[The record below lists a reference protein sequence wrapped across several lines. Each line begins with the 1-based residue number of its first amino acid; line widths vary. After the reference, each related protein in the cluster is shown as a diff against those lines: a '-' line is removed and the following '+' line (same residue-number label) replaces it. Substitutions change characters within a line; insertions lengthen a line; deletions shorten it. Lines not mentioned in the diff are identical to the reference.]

1 MTRFLQSLMQL
12 LPPGWAFPRG
22 ESVLMRTLTAF
33 AQLLADRHAWVQRLV
48 QQWMPHRTC
57 SRVEEWEDALGL
69 PDPCFGP
76 DQDAEQR
83 RNNMLARLRGDLA
96 LPYDD
101 SSADS
106 PGAIVAYLAQYGYQA
121 RAWYNWPFRVGRN
134 RAGDRLGALNG
145 ILHIEVM
152 TNSDARPFR
161 VSQNRAGDRLR
172 QTITAGIEI
181 ECLLRRIVPSR
192 FAIHVIYS

>member
-1 MTRFLQSLMQL
+1 MNRFLQALIHL

-22 ESVLMRTLTAF
+22 ESVLMHTLAAF
-33 AQLLADRHAWVQRLV
+33 AQQLADRHDWVQRLV

-83 RNNMLARLRGDLA
+83 RNNMLARLRGDLV

-101 SSADS
+101 SSTDS
-106 PGAIVAYLAQYGYQA
+106 TGAIVAYLAQYGYQA
-121 RAWYNWPFRVGRN
+121 RAWYNWPFRCRRN
-134 RAGDRLGALNG
+134 RVGDRLGVLNG
-145 ILHIEVM
+145 ILHVEVS
-152 TNSDARPFR
+152 TGSKPFR
-161 VSQNRAGDRLR
+161 VSANRTGQRLR
-172 QTITAGIEI
+172 LDSAAGPEI